1 MPRDPYFP
9 RWRHL
14 LMQVVMWVILGGTL
28 ALAALLDRHLRIGQ
42 IINFSAPITEGPI
55 TFSPPDG
62 WKTFSR
68 QGEGDGVSHIATQ
81 TVNGI
86 DRTLTI
92 SLQRIPRLMPPA
104 QYILRAL
111 PISGDLS
118 PGDFKSISIDGWP
131 AQN

>member
-14 LMQVVMWVILGGTL
+14 LMQVVMWLILGGTL
-28 ALAALLDRHLRIGQ
+28 ALAALLDRHLRLGQ

-55 TFSPPDG
+55 TFSLPDG

-81 TVNGI
+81 TVKGI
-86 DRTLTI
+86 DPTPRSSLTR
-92 SLQRIPRLMPPA
+92 SPP
-104 QYILRAL
+104 
-111 PISGDLS
+111 
-118 PGDFKSISIDGWP
+118 
-131 AQN
+131 